1 MKRFQNVFHLGI
13 KELRGL
19 RHDTVMLLLVIYAFS
34 FGVYGPA
41 KGTGTELTNAS
52 IAIVDEDGS
61 QLAERIGN
69 VFFPP
74 AFQHPASFLFTRS
87 IRKWIAAGLVSCW
100 TFRQTLRGM

>member
-52 IAIVDEDGS
+52 IAIVDEDRS

-69 VFFPP
+69 AFFPP
-74 AFQHPASFLFTRS
+74 G
-87 IRKWIAAGLVSCW
+87 RK
-100 TFRQTLRGM
+100 R